1 MKMLTLP
8 HQKTQQ
14 SYIEKQQHSSHPF
27 THDPTMRFI
36 VSRSRTRLSVRK
48 FLFLCTL
55 FFFTTLALLLLLNLN
70 SSIDPPTTAFSLP
83 PKALPESLHPLDPL
97 KPNPSSPI
105 RRRSPVQ
112 SSCATVEEMGEDA
125 SSEVATRKESLR
137 VRRIIRYHF
146 EFHGAPTVRGL
157 PPEQFCRHGFV
168 LGKASEAGLG
178 NEMYKIL
185 TAAGLSIMLNRS
197 LIIGQT
203 RGKFPFES
211 YISYTNLAFTLK
223 EVKHLWRLNDCM
235 GKYGRRLIVRT
246 DDFEKPSETNVLCSN
261 WRKWKQPIIWF
272 QGTTDAVAAQF
283 FLKNIH
289 PQMRRASSALFG
301 KTEVLQSRPNIF
313 GELMR
318 FIISPSRNVEEAV
331 DWVLNAGPDPHLALH
346 MRMLMNRSPRAVK
359 AALNCVKKALLR
371 NCNQVSRPRVVLVSE
386 TPSVVNDITPKLQE
400 FAEVLHFDYNLF
412 EGNISAKKTA
422 RMQQLGYR
430 TRDWGPAPR
439 WVAFVD
445 FFLASRAK
453 HAVVSGAHRRIG
465 TTYAQLIA
473 ALAAAHQL
481 DENYATNFTF
491 FSSFQSNLLSE
502 GLHKQIG
509 WGHVWNR
516 FAGPLSCRNQRN
528 QCAITPLLPPGWWDG
543 IFQSPIPRDIRR
555 LETYGVK
562 LTGFGTVDENHL
574 NSFCRSRKDTV
585 KTIPVT
591 RRCSGLTCA

>member
-1 MKMLTLP
+1 MLTLP

-14 SYIEKQQHSSHPF
+14 TYIEKQQHSSLPF

-203 RGKFPFES
+203 RH
-211 YISYTNLAFTLK
+211 I

-313 GELMR
+313 GELMK

-543 IFQSPIPRDIRR
+543 IFQSPIPRDTRR

-574 NSFCRSRKDTV
+574 NSFCRSRKDTRENHSSYS
-585 KTIPVT
+585 PM
-591 RRCSGLTCA
+591 

>member
-1 MKMLTLP
+1 
-8 HQKTQQ
+8 
-14 SYIEKQQHSSHPF
+14 
-27 THDPTMRFI
+27 
-36 VSRSRTRLSVRK
+36 
-48 FLFLCTL
+48 
-55 FFFTTLALLLLLNLN
+55 
-70 SSIDPPTTAFSLP
+70 
-83 PKALPESLHPLDPL
+83 
-97 KPNPSSPI
+97 
-105 RRRSPVQ
+105 
-112 SSCATVEEMGEDA
+112 
-125 SSEVATRKESLR
+125 
-137 VRRIIRYHF
+137 
-146 EFHGAPTVRGL
+146 
-157 PPEQFCRHGFV
+157 
-168 LGKASEAGLG
+168 
-178 NEMYKIL
+178 
-185 TAAGLSIMLNRS
+185 
-197 LIIGQT
+197 
-203 RGKFPFES
+203 
-211 YISYTNLAFTLK
+211 
-223 EVKHLWRLNDCM
+223 M

-301 KTEVLQSRPNIF
+301 KTEALQSRPNIF

-331 DWVLNAGPDPHLALH
+331 DWVLNGGPDPHLALH
-346 MRMLMNRSPRAVK
+346 MRMLMNRSPRAAK
-359 AALNCVKKALLR
+359 AALNCVKKALHR
-371 NCNQVSRPRVVLVSE
+371 NCNHVSRPRVVLVSE
-386 TPSVVNDITPKLQE
+386 TPSVVNDIKPKLQE

-422 RMQQLGYR
+422 RMQQLGFR

-481 DENYATNFTF
+481 EENYATNFTF

-543 IFQSPIPRDIRR
+543 VFQSPIPRDIRR

-562 LTGFGTVDENHL
+562 LTSFGTVDENHL

-591 RRCSGLTCA
+591 RQCSGLTCA